1 MTPNFDQMKL
11 LIVDDNAEMRRLIAG
26 IVRDLA
32 DSITECSDG
41 ADALARYADVRPD
54 LVLMDI
60 RMRDV
65 DGISASRQIIADFPD
80 AQICAVTDYTDETTR
95 NAARLAGITRYVAK
109 EDLYDL
115 RAVIENCRLPRTK

>member
-1 MTPNFDQMKL
+1 MKL

-26 IVRDLA
+26 IVRDLT

-41 ADALARYADVRPD
+41 AEALARYADVQPD

-60 RMRDV
+60 RMRNV

-80 AQICAVTDYTDETTR
+80 ANICAVTDYTDEPTR
-95 NAARLAGITRYVAK
+95 NAARLAGMMNYVAK
-109 EDLYDL
+109 EDLFDL
-115 RAVIENCRLPRTK
+115 RAVIESCRPPRH